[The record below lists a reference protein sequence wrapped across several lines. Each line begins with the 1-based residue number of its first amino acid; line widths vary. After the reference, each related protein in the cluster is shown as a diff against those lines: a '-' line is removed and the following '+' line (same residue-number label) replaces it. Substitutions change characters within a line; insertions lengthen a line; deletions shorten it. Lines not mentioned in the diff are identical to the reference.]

1 MNKIDEIKED
11 LNPVADEMWALD
23 AFDVIVDQDGSIIA
37 EVFDKDAAQLLGKA
51 NKHITY
57 LLAEIE
63 RKDEALRFYAD
74 TKQYEQEKC
83 LFDGNENDV
92 YYEAPEIMQDLGER
106 ARAAL

>member
-1 MNKIDEIKED
+1 MSEQNKIDEIKED
-11 LNPVADEMWALD
+11 VNPVADEMWALD

-63 RKDEALRFYAD
+63 RKDEALNKAITRWESATPEDDFEDLMHEVID
-74 TKQYEQEKC
+74 T
-83 LFDGNENDV
+83 L
-92 YYEAPEIMQDLGER
+92 
-106 ARAAL
+106 RAAL